1 MSDAELNLQ
10 EFDLELDVPELYL
23 EEDLDSIDW
32 LELLP
37 TQE

>member
-32 LELLP
+32 LDLLP